1 MAAILKILSALAA
14 IIPSVM
20 DWWQRR
26 QAAKAQVE
34 TEAHVAD
41 IRADPANAWMRKFNE
56 QANPGPNTADKASP
70 DQSAKH
76 P

>member
-14 IIPSVM
+14 IIPSLL

-26 QAAKAQVE
+26 QAAKAQAE
-34 TEAHVAD
+34 TEARVAD
-41 IRADPANAWMRKFNE
+41 IRSDPANAWMRKFNE
-56 QANPGPNTADKASP
+56 QANPDSTANKAGP
-70 DQSAKH
+70 DQPAKH